1 VYKSSGY
8 STSSP
13 PFDVVSLEFSH
24 SGGCTVG
31 ELARN
36 DLLAK
41 MTFEQILEEGEG
53 ASHSCIWRKRIP
65 GSYNCNHQGHER
77 SIRRQVWLQHS
88 EGQVR

>member
-53 ASHSCIWRKRIP
+53 ASYLSLKTK
-65 GSYNCNHQGHER
+65 QG
-77 SIRRQVWLQHS
+77 I
-88 EGQVR
+88 